1 MKLISLE
8 LVQITLE
15 NVKIIKDRIK
25 KIKDQVFLKISPWK
39 HFIWFGMKKKLAT
52 RYIYPFKIVQ

>member
-15 NVKIIKDRIK
+15 NVKIIKDR
-25 KIKDQVFLKISPWK
+25 
-39 HFIWFGMKKKLAT
+39 KKKDKGSSVPKDFTLEAFYMVWNENIFVLL
-52 RYIYPFKIVQ
+52 R